1 MASVYPY
8 SPYNYQAPSQNYTV
22 NPYQYQYQYN
32 PFNSSNY
39 QTNLNGYQSINVVWI
54 ENDSDVANYA
64 VGPNSAVL
72 LWNFSG
78 GKIFL
83 KSADSTGKP
92 SVKTY
97 TVKEDGPSSDESANV
112 KDIPVGFVK
121 EDDFLNLKSVLEEL
135 KEDMDAVK
143 KDMYG
148 FAGKK
153 RAKGKEE
160 E

>member
-1 MASVYPY
+1 MAPSYPY
-8 SPYNYQAPSQNYTV
+8 SPYNYQASSQNYTV
-22 NPYQYQYQYN
+22 NPYQYPYQYN
-32 PFNSSNY
+32 PLNSPNY

-92 SVKTY
+92 SIKTY
-97 TVKEDGPSSDESANV
+97 TVKDDAPPTDASD
-112 KDIPVGFVK
+112 KVK
-121 EDDFLNLKSVLEEL
+121 ETQVGYVKEEELLTLKAVLDEL

-153 RAKGKEE
+153 KTKGKEE